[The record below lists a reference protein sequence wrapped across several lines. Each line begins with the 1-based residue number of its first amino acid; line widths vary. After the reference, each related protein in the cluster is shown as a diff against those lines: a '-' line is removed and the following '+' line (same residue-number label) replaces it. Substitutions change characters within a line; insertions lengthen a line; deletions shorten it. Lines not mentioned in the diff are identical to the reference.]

1 MVLPTLLVATR
12 VDIGEEIF
20 VDYSVS
26 RVAAHEIPSTQT

>member
-1 MVLPTLLVATR
+1 MLPTLLVATTR

-26 RVAAHEIPSTQT
+26 RVAAHEFPSTQT